1 MAQQNIIQQKEHSLQ
16 TLQAAVHRLESNI
29 PGDQF
34 QEIDEAGM
42 RGPPDAHLHSQQW
55 KSATPFSLPTPVL
68 PFRPLSTAPDAPRS
82 QQPIDQEIDTAFEIE
97 MIKKQLINI
106 QELHH
111 AFSTTHALQPLRA
124 PTHNDATSTLM
135 LDMADELK
143 HSRFSQDIKF
153 KSYKDITDDVPA
165 IFMLQDWKRTFA
177 RLRIQPSV
185 AVILDKILQGG
196 NLWKWYQSQCRT
208 LTEAFRNMILLT
220 TGPRNVLNALSYRVI
235 YTKSLTTQ
243 LFAEASI
250 PSSAP
255 HSHQLR
261 T

>member
-1 MAQQNIIQQKEHSLQ
+1 MAQQHIIQQKEHSLQ

-29 PGDQF
+29 PADQF

-55 KSATPFSLPTPVL
+55 KSATPFFLPTPVL
-68 PFRPLSTAPDAPRS
+68 PSRPLSTAPDAPRS
-82 QQPIDQEIDTAFEIE
+82 LATTYYQEIDTAFEIE

-111 AFSTTHALQPLRA
+111 AFSTTHALQQPCA
-124 PTHNDATSTLM
+124 PTHNDVTSTLM
-135 LDMADELK
+135 LAMADELN

-177 RLRIQPSV
+177 RLRMQPSV
-185 AVILDKILQGG
+185 AVILDKILP
-196 NLWKWYQSQCRT
+196 
-208 LTEAFRNMILLT
+208 LLA
-220 TGPRNVLNALSYRVI
+220 GP
-235 YTKSLTTQ
+235 
-243 LFAEASI
+243 
-250 PSSAP
+250 
-255 HSHQLR
+255 
-261 T
+261 